1 MKGESVGAARISE
14 VHGNFI
20 VNEGGATAE
29 DVISLMRKVKNKV
42 KEEQGIDMQP
52 EVGLLGKKWE
62 EPLS

>member
-1 MKGESVGAARISE
+1 MGGARISE

-20 VNEGGATAE
+20 VNEGSATAE
-29 DVISLMRKVKNKV
+29 DVISLMRKVKRRV
-42 KEEQGIDMQP
+42 KDDHGIDLEP